1 MCIEKYQKKLANN
14 RLELKINEED
24 KDYIFD
30 VAKRLGVSAS
40 QFIKT
45 TALNEA
51 KKVERDYLIPKGK

>member
-1 MCIEKYQKKLANN
+1 MCNKYQKKLANN

-24 KDYIFD
+24 KNYIFD

-45 TALNEA
+45 AAMNEA
-51 KKVERDYLIPKGK
+51 KKVEREYLIPKGK